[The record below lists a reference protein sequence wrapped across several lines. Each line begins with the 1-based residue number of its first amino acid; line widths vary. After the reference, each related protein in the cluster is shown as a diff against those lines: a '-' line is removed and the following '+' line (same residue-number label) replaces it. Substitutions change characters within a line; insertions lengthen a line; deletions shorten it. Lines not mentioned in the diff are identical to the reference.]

1 MNNVE
6 IGYKIAFINK
16 DMEKIVLENK
26 ELKVKKAKLLSSNR
40 LKSFA
45 KKYKLRQPKQK
56 QIIIIPQN

>member
-6 IGYKIAFINK
+6 IGYKIAFVNR
-16 DMEKIVLENK
+16 DMKKAVLENK
-26 ELKVKKAKLLSSNR
+26 ELKVKKAKLLSSNQ
-40 LKSFA
+40 LKKFA